1 MRRYRN
7 TAATEVDPEGRPITR
22 PRSRIRRDALAEEAA
37 DREERVASTAIVTD
51 GLARLVRFVAGVIA
65 AIIVAGILLV
75 VLEANP
81 ANDIVNAVHDVAEWL
96 VGPFDDM
103 FTLDDKKAEVAVNWG
118 IAAAVYLI
126 VGMIVAGLIAW
137 IGEAG
142 LRRER
147 VVARRDGTV

>member
-1 MRRYRN
+1 
-7 TAATEVDPEGRPITR
+7 
-22 PRSRIRRDALAEEAA
+22 
-37 DREERVASTAIVTD
+37 
-51 GLARLVRFVAGVIA
+51 
-65 AIIVAGILLV
+65 
-75 VLEANP
+75 
-81 ANDIVNAVHDVAEWL
+81 
-96 VGPFDDM
+96 M

>member
-7 TAATEVDPEGRPITR
+7 TAATEVDPEGRPLGR
-22 PRSRIRRDALAEEAA
+22 PRSRIRRDAVADEAA
-37 DREERVASTAIVTD
+37 EREERMASTAVVAD
-51 GLARLVRFVAGVIA
+51 GVARLVRFVASAIA

-81 ANDIVNAVHDVAEWL
+81 ANDIVNAVHDAAQWL

-103 FTLDDKKAEVAVNWG
+103 FTLDDEKAEVAVNWG
-118 IAAAVYLI
+118 IAALVYLI
-126 VGMIVAGLIAW
+126 AGMVVAGLIAW